1 MAFNHRTGCGG
12 LSHRSSRPCTWNVP
26 RPRDAR
32 HMTHGRIEPLPMEQ
46 PGLLARLFGR
56 RG

>member
-1 MAFNHRTGCGG
+1 MTMTQHRTGCGG

-32 HMTHGRIEPLPMEQ
+32 HMTHGIILPMEQ
-46 PGLLARLFGR
+46 PGLLARWFGR

>member
-1 MAFNHRTGCGG
+1 MAFNHRTGCSG

-32 HMTHGRIEPLPMEQ
+32 HMTHGIILPMER
-46 PGLLARLFGR
+46 PSFLARLFGKAR
-56 RG
+56 